1 MKNFEQFLT
10 RFLFEKRNEDPTGMA
25 YKAGAGQDSEWGPP
39 TKFGDTATRGSM
51 GQGAKA
57 SRKII
62 RQRSDTGQRLE
73 PNRRQ
78 KKHLQYA
85 VHKGWSGAAQTSPD
99 QTPEQK
105 ARRAKLIQ
113 PTEKA
118 FTTNLPKSER
128 DKDNP
133 FRDLAIKTVLGHE
146 RRRRKLKEGQ
156 REFDF
161 EEKDEYKETEAQRKA
176 REAQRRRDDIEQAR
190 QLDSLEDY
198 KIKKYKKKGN
208 WRRGR

>member
-1 MKNFEQFLT
+1 MNFEQFLVE
-10 RFLFEKRNEDPTGMA
+10 FLFEKRNEDPTGMA

-51 GQGAKA
+51 AQGAKGA
-57 SRKII
+57 RAII

-78 KKHLQYA
+78 RAHLQYQ
-85 VHKGWSGAAQTSPD
+85 VHKGWSKAAQTSPD

-113 PTEKA
+113 PTEAK
-118 FTTNLPKSER
+118 FKRNLPKKER

-133 FRDLAIKTVLGHE
+133 FRDLAIKTVLE
-146 RRRRKLKEGQ
+146 KEKEIKRKS
-156 REFDF
+156 R
-161 EEKDEYKETEAQRKA
+161 
-176 REAQRRRDDIEQAR
+176 
-190 QLDSLEDY
+190 
-198 KIKKYKKKGN
+198 
-208 WRRGR
+208 

>member
-1 MKNFEQFLT
+1 MNDYQYELIGESIWDIYKSLAQILERKNL
-10 RFLFEKRNEDPTGMA
+10 DPKGMA
-25 YKAGAGQDSEWGPP
+25 FKAGAGQPSEWGPP

-51 GQGAKA
+51 GQGAKVA
-57 SRKII
+57 RKII
-62 RQRSDTGQRLE
+62 RHRSDTGQRLE

-78 KKHLQYA
+78 KKHLQYS
-85 VHKGWSGAAQTSPD
+85 VHKGWSGAAKTSPD

-133 FRDLAIKTVLGHE
+133 FRDLAIKTVLRHE
-146 RRRRKLKEGQ
+146 R
-156 REFDF
+156 
-161 EEKDEYKETEAQRKA
+161 QRKKK
-176 REAQRRRDDIEQAR
+176 INYEQQTIR
-190 QLDSLEDY
+190 T
-198 KIKKYKKKGN
+198 N
-208 WRRGR
+208 R